1 MCLEWGG
8 VNLSQRDDMG
18 GSEFLCRVIYT
29 HYGTGYPS
37 QPGRKGRISGL
48 IFSTEAWEV
57 LPQVKPQSRGP
68 SQACGLQ
75 REGRTLGNPQCG
87 HTPSELA
94 AFLLLLCRQS
104 PGTIGQQLPYNAW
117 RLVTRH
123 LSAHSSPGL
132 CAE

>member
-1 MCLEWGG
+1 
-8 VNLSQRDDMG
+8 MG

-87 HTPSELA
+87 
-94 AFLLLLCRQS
+94 CRTGA
-104 PGTIGQQLPYNAW
+104 PPRPAG
-117 RLVTRH
+117 
-123 LSAHSSPGL
+123 SSGRGAL
-132 CAE
+132 